1 MPSRKVKMASSK
13 KRHLGRAARQTKWAP
28 FWTVLKKYGKE
39 HFLNLPLLVKYPNDY
54 EIKIKNILM
63 SHNINF
69 QYQFRKNKCIPD
81 FYSKGF
87 WVLEATSLYPLRKDE
102 RVIQKIKQLQKYL
115 NEFTEKLILVTLFT
129 NEWVRTMEENNL
141 NNRVEVCNDNK
152 LMEIITK

>member
-1 MPSRKVKMASSK
+1 
-13 KRHLGRAARQTKWAP
+13 
-28 FWTVLKKYGKE
+28 
-39 HFLNLPLLVKYPNDY
+39 
-54 EIKIKNILM
+54 M